1 LDNDKRSNL
10 MENKNRNTIAA
21 GLGLIALGAL
31 FLLVQVFENVDV
43 DILILP
49 AMGVIFLAW
58 GLLARQ
64 VGLLV
69 PGGIL
74 GGLGVA
80 IVLVDNVFTDLNGDA
95 EGGIFV
101 LAIAAG
107 FILVWLLGTLVLRQ
121 TSWWALIPAAF
132 MGLIGAALMIGGQA
146 IEALDLLNYFWPLAL
161 IVGGVAILWR
171 LRTSGE

>member
-1 LDNDKRSNL
+1 
-10 MENKNRNTIAA
+10 MEMKNRNNMAA

-31 FLLVQVFENVDV
+31 FLLVQMFENIDFGL
-43 DILILP
+43 LILP

-58 GLLARQ
+58 GLGSRQ

-74 GGLGVA
+74 SGIGIAL
-80 IVLVDNVFTDLNGDA
+80 ILTENVYTNLDGDT

-121 TSWWALIPAAF
+121 PSSWALIPGGIMAV
-132 MGLIGAALMIGGQA
+132 IGVALMIGGKA
-146 IEALDLLNYFWPLAL
+146 LEALELVNYIWPLAL
-161 IVGGVAILWR
+161 IIGGLVILFR
-171 LRTSGE
+171 MRSNE